1 MSKIPQC
8 TQRSLGRETGHY
20 QPLKKE
26 TNRHTL
32 LVTVFEAIGN
42 LFLLLENISLW
53 LWQQNELLQIL
64 LLPNLFLGFIAL
76 ESEKIN
82 QRFNSIM

>member
-1 MSKIPQC
+1 MI
-8 TQRSLGRETGHY
+8 
-20 QPLKKE
+20 KKE

-64 LLPNLFLGFIAL
+64 LLPNLFLGFIVL